1 MTLHTR
7 TTRVPSVFWNDLIR
21 DLSLINSWVHWGV
34 FEFLNIHALTSST
47 CLLCVRGRCDG
58 QDLRRKK
65 HVGAGPC
72 DDQTDDAQAGAAD
85 GPQLAAGRYESNQFI
100 YFYLFE
106 MLFYMKTLY
115 MVCALLLLHTAP
127 PLQCLDLWGNMF
139 FIMQRNGQRWELPPT
154 PRIWLVTPGATPPQ
168 TPPHQNHVRG
178 HQERLLYV
186 QKHGLEGFIC
196 NASFIWVW
204 GVSKLRKPLHII
216 LHLWVITT
224 LSPVQQVCT
233 SSRMWL
239 NLN

>member
-1 MTLHTR
+1 MHWLALPVCCVSEAGVMVRTYVERSMLVPDHVMTRLMMPRLEQLMGH
-7 TTRVPSVFWNDLIR
+7 SWLLDGMNQ
-21 DLSLINSWVHWGV
+21 IN
-34 FEFLNIHALTSST
+34 L
-47 CLLCVRGRCDG
+47 
-58 QDLRRKK
+58 
-65 HVGAGPC
+65 
-72 DDQTDDAQAGAAD
+72 
-85 GPQLAAGRYESNQFI
+85 FI
-100 YFYLFE
+100 FYLFE

-204 GVSKLRKPLHII
+204 GVSKLRNPLHII